1 MCRYDSPNQPL
12 RVNASAQEPDGAANG
27 TWVGFAL
34 SAGDLVGTVL
44 ELRVGAAARILE
56 GAAVG
61 PGLGQ
66 RAIQRSTKT
75 CLVELKRDAHC
86 QKHEPEPPKNLSLQ
100 MLEPPTVE
108 R

>member
-1 MCRYDSPNQPL
+1 MCRYDSPDQPL
-12 RVNASAQEPDGAANG
+12 QVNASAQEPDGAADG

-61 PGLGQ
+61 PGLGP
-66 RAIQRSTKT
+66 AGHSTFNQD
-75 CLVELKRDAHC
+75 V
-86 QKHEPEPPKNLSLQ
+86 LSRT
-100 MLEPPTVE
+100 EA
-108 R
+108 